1 MTYVL
6 DRAVDPIIA
15 AAEPCAAAKA
25 TTRIRLG
32 ELDGVRGWGAFSV
45 LLYHSTWEIFGQAH
59 PGFRSPFA
67 GLLYGPLDICV
78 FFVVSG
84 AALAAP
90 FYAGGGASYVVSAAL
105 RRYLR
110 LTIPVVAGAL
120 LVYVASRLG
129 LVASHEAS
137 ELAPSFLA
145 KDILDPTL
153 AQALKWACCNVY
165 TKPDVLGPILPFMWT
180 MQWEMIG
187 SLTLF
192 LMLALHPAMKKPEFT
207 MLAAACFLAIPFP
220 YLAAFLFGALI
231 GRARVLGLDE
241 KTSAF
246 LAVFD
251 RAGLKIVAGLALYA
265 IAAATLGKRTS
276 HMEVVIALA
285 AVVLITGSRPVRA
298 FLSDHPLSQ
307 FLARISFPLYLVHYI
322 VLITFTSWL
331 IVFCG
336 KTPEVWQAWLIA
348 AATVVVSVVA
358 AVVFAPVEVLA
369 HRVSR
374 RFSTFVL
381 EGK

>member
-1 MTYVL
+1 MEPLAAVAEARPSA
-6 DRAVDPIIA
+6 RAV
-15 AAEPCAAAKA
+15 EVGK
-25 TTRIRLG
+25 RIRLG

-45 LLYHSTWEIFGQAH
+45 LLFHSTWEIFGQAQPAFH
-59 PGFRSPFA
+59 SPFA

-78 FFVVSG
+78 FFVISG

-90 FYAGGGASYVVSAAL
+90 FYAGGGAAYVVSAAL

-110 LTIPVVAGAL
+110 LTIPIVIGAL
-120 LVYVASRLG
+120 LVYVASLLG

-137 ELAPSFLA
+137 ELAPSFLG
-145 KDILDPTL
+145 KDILNPTL
-153 AQALKWACCNVY
+153 TQTLKWACCNVY
-165 TKPDVLGPILPFMWT
+165 TKPEVLGPILPFMWT

-192 LMLALHPAMKKPEFT
+192 LMLACYPAMKKPDFT
-207 MLAAACFLAIPFP
+207 MLVCACFLAIPFP
-220 YLAAFLFGALI
+220 YLAAFLFGAQI
-231 GRARVLGLDE
+231 GRARVLGLGE
-241 KTSAF
+241 RATAA
-246 LAVFD
+246 LAVLD
-251 RAGLKIVAGLALYA
+251 RSDVKIAAGLALYA
-265 IAAATLGKRTS
+265 IAAGTLGKRTS
-276 HMEVVIALA
+276 HMEIVIALA
-285 AVVLITGSRPVRA
+285 AVALLVGSRPVRA

-331 IVFCG
+331 IVLCG
-336 KTPEVWQAWLIA
+336 KTPEIWQACAIA

-358 AVVFAPVEVLA
+358 AIAFAPVELLA